1 MERWRERWRMRKG
14 EVKREVESEVKR
26 VWREVKNVEGRGGE
40 RGEFDKK

>member
-1 MERWRERWRMRKG
+1 MEEVERGW
-14 EVKREVESEVKR
+14 REVESEVKR